1 MPLLGIT
8 DVWLFAAAVSVFVLL
23 PGPGMLSL
31 LSASARGGAR
41 AGWATS
47 AGLVTGE
54 QLFIA
59 AAALGVAAALAAHP
73 LLFACLQ
80 WAGVAYLG
88 WIGIGLLHGP
98 ANSGPATATAPPRRS
113 NDFGNGVA
121 VTLLNPKS
129 IGFYVAFF
137 PLFIDPQQQRGL
149 LTLLVMDLV
158 IISISLAI
166 SAALIAA
173 GHHGARQL
181 ASRPQAA
188 RWLRCGAGLCLL
200 GFALRL
206 ALARQGG

>member
-31 LSASARGGAR
+31 LTASARGGVR
-41 AGWATS
+41 AGWATW
-47 AGLVTGE
+47 AGLVAGE

-88 WIGIGLLHGP
+88 WIGIGLLRGP
-98 ANSGPATATAPPRRS
+98 ASNGPATAPPRRS
-113 NDFGNGVA
+113 NDFANGVA

-137 PLFIDPQQQRGL
+137 PLFIDPQRQRGL
-149 LTLLVMDLV
+149 LTLLTMDLV

-166 SAALIAA
+166 SAGLIAA
-173 GHHGARQL
+173 GQHGARQL
-181 ASRPQAA
+181 ASRPQAG
-188 RWLRCGAGLCLL
+188 RWLRCAAGLCLL

-206 ALARQGG
+206 ALAQQGG